1 MGELVVLGLSMAS
14 RVHQENKSQHR
25 GKWRIMENE
34 ETEPH
39 VLIFP
44 FPAQG
49 HVNSMLKLAELL
61 SLSGL
66 RITFLNIHRIHHKL
80 TLHTNFQSR
89 FSRFPNFQFQ
99 TITDG
104 LPLENRPIGNFSDL
118 INSLKSITKPLLKE
132 MLLSGELGPTPTCII
147 LDGLFNF
154 IFDVD
159 AHPNIP
165 VFSFRTISAC
175 SFSAYSFVPKLIE
188 DGQLPI
194 EGEEDMD
201 RIINGVVG
209 MENVLR
215 CRDLPSFCRLE
226 DPFDP
231 RLQYGVTQTIQSFKS
246 HALIFN
252 TFEDLEGPIL
262 SCLRSRC
269 SNIYAIGPLH
279 AHLKTK
285 LSSEISPT
293 ASESNNGLWEVDRS
307 CLAWLDAQPPKSVI
321 YVSFGSVVV
330 IDDDQLREFWH
341 GLVNSGKRFLWVLR
355 PNSVAGK
362 DGVPAELEEETKERG
377 YIVGW
382 APQEEVLAH
391 KAIGA
396 FLTHSGWNST
406 LESIVAGVPM
416 ICWPQFADQQTNSRY
431 VSEIWK
437 IGLDMKDVCNRET
450 VAKMVNDVME
460 NRKNELMGS
469 VIEIAKLA
477 ITSVEEGGSSY
488 CDLERMI
495 KDIRLLCQ
503 RQKET
508 ID

>member
-1 MGELVVLGLSMAS
+1 ME
-14 RVHQENKSQHR
+14 QE
-25 GKWRIMENE
+25 G
-34 ETEPH
+34 TEPH

-61 SLSGL
+61 SLSRL

-80 TLHTNFQSR
+80 TLHADIQSR

-104 LPLENRPIGNFSDL
+104 LPPENRPIGKFSDL
-118 INSLKSITKPLLKE
+118 IHSLKSVTKPLLKQ
-132 MLLSGELGPTPTCII
+132 MLISGQLGPTPTCII

-154 IFDVD
+154 IVDVD
-159 AHPNIP
+159 AEPKIP
-165 VFSFRTISAC
+165 IFSFRTISAC
-175 SFSAYSFVPKLIE
+175 SFWAYSFVPKLIE

-194 EGEEDMD
+194 KGEEDMD
-201 RIINGVVG
+201 RIIDGVAG

-215 CRDLPSFCRLE
+215 RRDLPSFCRLE

-231 RLQYGVTQTIQSFKS
+231 TLQYGVTQTIQSFKA

-262 SCLRSRC
+262 SCLRRRC

-279 AHLKTK
+279 AHLKSR
-285 LSSEISPT
+285 LSGEDSPP
-293 ASESNNGLWEVDRS
+293 ASESSNCLWEVDRS
-307 CLAWLDAQPPKSVI
+307 CLAWLDAQPSKSVI

-330 IDDDQLREFWH
+330 LRESQFREFWH
-341 GLVNSGKRFLWVLR
+341 GLVNSGKRFLWVVR
-355 PNSVAGK
+355 PNLVAGK
-362 DGVPAELEEETKERG
+362 DGENGVLEELEEGTKERG
-377 YIVGW
+377 CMVSW

-391 KAIGA
+391 DAIGG

-431 VSEIWK
+431 ASEVWR
-437 IGLDMKDVCNRET
+437 IGLDMKDVCDRET

-460 NRKNELMGS
+460 NRRNELMGS
-469 VIEIAKLA
+469 AIETAKSA
-477 ITSVEEGGSSY
+477 ISSVEVGGSSY
-488 CDLERMI
+488 SDLERMI
-495 KDIRLLCQ
+495 SDIQLLCQ
-503 RQKET
+503 WQKEAV
-508 ID
+508 D